1 MISYEEKLEVEILK
15 IAHING
21 EIQIFK
27 EDNKDLKKAYTAQQT
42 ELTNLKKK
50 FAQIE
55 KANIKLEADKTEK
68 DKIVRQLMDMTD
80 ELTRKM
86 KKDPNN
92 AALQNSN
99 CLYEIFEIKEIV
111 LFKKKK
117 IEQDLQAKRNER
129 SVSKGNRSA

>member
-1 MISYEEKLEVEILK
+1 
-15 IAHING
+15 
-21 EIQIFK
+21 
-27 EDNKDLKKAYTAQQT
+27 LKKAYTAQQT